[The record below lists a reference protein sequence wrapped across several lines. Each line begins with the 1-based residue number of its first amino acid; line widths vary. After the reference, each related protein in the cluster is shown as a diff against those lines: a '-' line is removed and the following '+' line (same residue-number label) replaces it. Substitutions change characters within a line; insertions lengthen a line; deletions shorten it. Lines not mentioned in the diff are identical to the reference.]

1 MMGTWILAPRYVI
14 TPGMQVKVVNS
25 YDATCKPCAEK
36 KQPYGNAQQRGLT
49 KCSTLSFEVFNNEEW
64 NVTP

>member
-25 YDATCKPCAEK
+25 YDATCKPCEK
-36 KQPYGNAQQRGLT
+36 KKNNLT
-49 KCSTLSFEVFNNEEW
+49 ETHNKGVSQNVIHYRLKYSIMRNEM
-64 NVTP
+64 